1 MHVHW
6 FWFLFYQT
14 SYFSLCSHVYFIDLS
29 WWGTRV
35 WNLCKYTLSKLD
47 LHDFEYYNVFVKS
60 RYNIQTCFLHLQ
72 HNQTHNPVMIIVSRI
87 TLSLV
92 DVCKWTKG
100 NNYLKLVSDTKN
112 CLKLLFRQWQSCL
125 RLNPAQIGE
134 TYPVF
139 TAHFVEIVKVVA
151 I

>member
-1 MHVHW
+1 
-6 FWFLFYQT
+6 
-14 SYFSLCSHVYFIDLS
+14 
-29 WWGTRV
+29 
-35 WNLCKYTLSKLD
+35 LSKLD

-112 CLKLLFRQWQSCL
+112 CLKLLFRQ
-125 RLNPAQIGE
+125 
-134 TYPVF
+134 
-139 TAHFVEIVKVVA
+139 
-151 I
+151 